1 MRITIMI
8 TTQNSYDRITFS
20 LPNTL
25 NLALDELKSE
35 INRSKSEI
43 IKMAIESY
51 ITQQNKR
58 KLQRAV
64 ALMAEEYE
72 SNDELTALTA
82 LDSENFQ

>member
-1 MRITIMI
+1 MRTIIMI

-20 LPNTL
+20 LPKTL
-25 NLALDELKSE
+25 NVALDGLKSE

-51 ITQQNKR
+51 IAQQNKK
-58 KLQRAV
+58 KLQRAI

-72 SNDELTALTA
+72 VNDELTALTS

>member
-1 MRITIMI
+1 MTA
-8 TTQNSYDRITFS
+8 TQNSYDRITFS

-25 NLALDELKSE
+25 NMALDELKSE

-51 ITQQNKR
+51 IAQQNKR
-58 KLQRAV
+58 KLQKAV

-72 SNDELTALTA
+72 NNNELTALTS
-82 LDSENFQ
+82 LDSESFQ

>member
-1 MRITIMI
+1 MTA
-8 TTQNSYDRITFS
+8 TQNSYDRITFS

-25 NLALDELKSE
+25 NMALDELKSE

-51 ITQQNKR
+51 IAQQNKR

-72 SNDELTALTA
+72 NNDELTALTS
-82 LDSENFQ
+82 LDSESFQ

>member
-1 MRITIMI
+1 MI
-8 TTQNSYDRITFS
+8 ATQNNYDRITFS

-25 NLALDELKSE
+25 NVALDELKAE
-35 INRSKSEI
+35 VNRSKSEI

-51 ITQQNKR
+51 IAQQNKR
-58 KLQRAV
+58 KLQKAV

-72 SNDELTALTA
+72 NNEELTVLTS

>member
-1 MRITIMI
+1 MI
-8 TTQNSYDRITFS
+8 ATQNNYDRITFS

-51 ITQQNKR
+51 ISQQNKR
-58 KLQRAV
+58 KLQKAV
-64 ALMAEEYE
+64 ALMTEEYE
-72 SNDELTALTA
+72 SNDELTASTS
-82 LDSENFQ
+82 LDAENFQ